1 MSDIRVRFAPSPT
14 GFLHIGGVRT
24 ALFNYLYARQQG
36 GKFLLRIEDTDR
48 QRSTPEFEK
57 EILDSLKW
65 LGLDWDDE
73 LVHQSKRLDRYREV
87 AKELVAKDLAYEF
100 EGAVKFRIP
109 KTEVKVYDIVRGEV
123 TYDSKEFEDLVIM
136 KSDGFP
142 VFHLAVV
149 VDDHDMG
156 ITHVVRGEDHL
167 TNTPR
172 HILLQQ
178 ALGWKPPK
186 YAHLPLIFGSDGT
199 PLSKRHG
206 AVAVTEYRNKGFLP
220 QGLINYLALL
230 GWNPGT
236 PQEIFSLPELVKQF
250 SLKRVIKSNAQFNPE
265 KLLWVNGQHIR
276 AISGEDYEK
285 QITEFWKGKPH
296 SPLKE
301 LKDNGASPGNL
312 SSEENSPNT
321 YQFPQGGNWGNPDY
335 HSGKENKSQD
345 KGQDKMEPMPEE
357 KWRKIIALYRPRIQ
371 TYGEL
376 KDQTAYFFT
385 DVEHTDTQTFNEVRG
400 NAAILKLLKAWLE
413 DASELP
419 DFEDV
424 TVVDQM
430 TRRIAEDAGLKPKDI
445 IHPLRFILT
454 GRTATPGIFELMNL
468 LGKETCLNRLSAFL
482 A

>member
-14 GFLHIGGVRT
+14 GLLHIGGVRT

-36 GKFLLRIEDTDR
+36 GQFLLRIEDTDR
-48 QRSTPEFEK
+48 QRSTPEFER

-65 LGLDWDDE
+65 LGLDWDGE
-73 LVHQSKRLDRYREV
+73 LIHQSKRLDRYREV
-87 AKELVAKDLAYEF
+87 AQELVAKGLAYEF
-100 EGAVKFRIP
+100 EGAVKFKIP

-149 VDDHDMG
+149 VDDHDME

-265 KLLWVNGQHIR
+265 KLFWVNGQHIR

-285 QITEFWKGKPH
+285 QITEFW
-296 SPLKE
+296 
-301 LKDNGASPGNL
+301 
-312 SSEENSPNT
+312 
-321 YQFPQGGNWGNPDY
+321 QG
-335 HSGKENKSQD
+335 
-345 KGQDKMEPMPEE
+345 KMEPMPEE
-357 KWRKIIALYRPRIQ
+357 KWRKIITLFRPRIQ

-385 DVEHTDTQTFNEVRG
+385 EPEYTDTQTLNEVRG
-400 NAAILKLLKAWLE
+400 NAAILKLLKAWQE
-413 DASELP
+413 AASKLS

-424 TVVDQM
+424 TAVDQM
-430 TRRIAEDAGLKPKDI
+430 TRRIAEGAGLKPKDL

-454 GRTATPGIFELMNL
+454 GRTATPGIFDLMNL
-468 LGKETCLNRLSAFL
+468 LSKKTCLNRLTSFL
-482 A
+482 S

>member
-14 GFLHIGGVRT
+14 GYLHIGGVRT

-48 QRSTPEFEK
+48 QRSTPEFEQ
-57 EILDSLKW
+57 EILESLRW
-65 LGLDWDDE
+65 LGLEWDEE
-73 LVHQSKRLDRYREV
+73 LVHQSKRLDRYREI
-87 AKELVAKDLAYEF
+87 AQELVAKGLAYEF
-100 EGAVKFRIP
+100 EGAIKFKIP
-109 KTEVKVYDIVRGEV
+109 QTVVKVYDIVRGEV
-123 TYDSKEFEDLVIM
+123 TYDSKEFDDLVIM
-136 KSDGFP
+136 KSDGYP
-142 VFHLAVV
+142 VFHLAVI

-178 ALGWKPPK
+178 ALGWKSPK

-276 AISGEDYEK
+276 AIPGEDYEK
-285 QITEFWKGKPH
+285 QMTEFWK
-296 SPLKE
+296 
-301 LKDNGASPGNL
+301 
-312 SSEENSPNT
+312 
-321 YQFPQGGNWGNPDY
+321 
-335 HSGKENKSQD
+335 D
-345 KGQDKMEPMPEE
+345 KLEPMPEE
-357 KWRKIIALYRPRIQ
+357 KWRKLIALYRPRIQ

-376 KDQTAYFFT
+376 KEQAVYCFANPDYKDAALMA
-385 DVEHTDTQTFNEVRG
+385 EIKG
-400 NAAILKLLKAWLE
+400 NAVAVKLLG
-413 DASELP
+413 ELRDVLSDLG

-424 TVVDQM
+424 QILDQK
-430 TRRIAEDAGLKPKDI
+430 TKQVAEAAGLKPKDI
-445 IHPLRFILT
+445 IHPLRFVLT
-454 GRTATPGIFELMNL
+454 GGTASPGIFELMSL
-468 LGKETCLNRLSAFL
+468 LGKETCLERLVKFL
-482 A
+482 I

>member
-14 GFLHIGGVRT
+14 GYLHIGGVRT

-48 QRSTPEFEK
+48 QRSTPEFEQ
-57 EILDSLKW
+57 EILESLRW
-65 LGLDWDDE
+65 LGLEWDEE
-73 LVHQSKRLDRYREV
+73 LVHQSKRLERYREV
-87 AKELVAKDLAYEF
+87 AQELVSKGLAYEF
-100 EGAVKFRIP
+100 EGAIKFKIP
-109 KTEVKVYDIVRGEV
+109 QTAVKVYDIVRGEV
-123 TYDSKEFEDLVIM
+123 TYDSKEFDDLVIM
-136 KSDGFP
+136 KSDGYP
-142 VFHLAVV
+142 VFHLAVI

-167 TNTPR
+167 PNTPR

-178 ALGWKPPK
+178 ALGWKSPK

-220 QGLINYLALL
+220 QGLVNYLALL

-250 SLKRVIKSNAQFNPE
+250 SLKRVIKSNAQFDPE

-276 AISGEDYEK
+276 AIPGEDYEK
-285 QITEFWKGKPH
+285 QIATFWK
-296 SPLKE
+296 
-301 LKDNGASPGNL
+301 
-312 SSEENSPNT
+312 
-321 YQFPQGGNWGNPDY
+321 
-335 HSGKENKSQD
+335 D
-345 KGQDKMEPMPEE
+345 KIDTVPEE
-357 KWRKIIALYRPRIQ
+357 QWRKLITLYRPRIQ

-376 KDQTAYFFT
+376 KDQAAYCFASPEYK
-385 DVEHTDTQTFNEVRG
+385 DAQLMAEIKG
-400 NAAILKLLKAWLE
+400 NASVMGLLRQL
-413 DASELP
+413 SEVLGEMG

-424 TVVDQM
+424 QNLDQK
-430 TRRIAEDAGLKPKDI
+430 TKQVAEAAGLKPKDI
-445 IHPLRFILT
+445 IHPLRFVLT
-454 GRTATPGIFELMNL
+454 GGTASPGIFELMSL
-468 LGKETCLNRLSAFL
+468 LGKTVCLERLQRFL

>member
-48 QRSTPEFEK
+48 QRSTPEFEQ
-57 EILDSLKW
+57 EILDSMKW
-65 LGLDWDDE
+65 LGLEWDEE
-73 LVHQSKRLDRYREV
+73 LVHQSSRLDRYREI
-87 AKELVAKDLAYEF
+87 AQELVSKGLAYEF
-100 EGAVKFRIP
+100 EGAIKFKIP
-109 KTEVKVYDIVRGEV
+109 QTEVKVYDIVRGEV
-123 TYDSKEFEDLVIM
+123 TYDSKEFDDLVIM
-136 KSDGFP
+136 KSDGYP
-142 VFHLAVV
+142 VFHLAVI

-167 TNTPR
+167 PNTPR

-178 ALGWKPPK
+178 ALGWKSPK

-220 QGLINYLALL
+220 QGLVNYLALL

-250 SLKRVIKSNAQFNPE
+250 SLKRVIKSNAQFDPE

-276 AISGEDYEK
+276 AIPGEDYEK
-285 QITEFWKGKPH
+285 QIATFWK
-296 SPLKE
+296 
-301 LKDNGASPGNL
+301 
-312 SSEENSPNT
+312 
-321 YQFPQGGNWGNPDY
+321 
-335 HSGKENKSQD
+335 D
-345 KGQDKMEPMPEE
+345 KIDTVPEE
-357 KWRKIIALYRPRIQ
+357 QWRKLITLYRPRIQ

-376 KDQTAYFFT
+376 KDQAAYCFASPEYK
-385 DVEHTDTQTFNEVRG
+385 DAQLMAEIKG
-400 NAAILKLLKAWLE
+400 NASVMGLLRQL
-413 DASELP
+413 SEVLGEMG

-424 TVVDQM
+424 QNLDQK
-430 TRRIAEDAGLKPKDI
+430 TKQVAEAAGLKPKDI
-445 IHPLRFILT
+445 IHPLRFVLT
-454 GRTATPGIFELMNL
+454 GGTASPGIFELMSL
-468 LGKETCLNRLSAFL
+468 LGKTVCLERLQRFL

>member
-14 GFLHIGGVRT
+14 GYLHIGGVRT

-48 QRSTPEFEK
+48 QRSTPEFEQ
-57 EILDSLKW
+57 EILGSLRW
-65 LGLDWDDE
+65 LGLDWDE
-73 LVHQSKRLDRYREV
+73 ALVHQSQRLERYREV
-87 AKELVAKDLAYEF
+87 AQELVSKGLAYEF
-100 EGAVKFRIP
+100 EGAIKFRIP
-109 KTEVKVYDIVRGEV
+109 QTEVKVYDIIRGEV
-123 TYDSKEFEDLVIM
+123 TYDSKEFDDLVIM
-136 KSDGFP
+136 KSDGYP
-142 VFHLAVV
+142 VFHLAVI

-167 TNTPR
+167 PNTPR

-178 ALGWKPPK
+178 ALGWKSPK

-206 AVAVTEYRNKGFLP
+206 AVAVSEYRNQGFLP

-276 AISGEDYEK
+276 AIAGEDYEK
-285 QITEFWKGKPH
+285 EITAFWKDKSH
-296 SPLKE
+296 SPSKE
-301 LKDNGASPGNL
+301 LKVNGASPDNL
-312 SSEENSPNT
+312 SVEKDGG
-321 YQFPQGGNWGNPDY
+321 QGKLDPIA
-335 HSGKENKSQD
+335 
-345 KGQDKMEPMPEE
+345 EE
-357 KWRKIIALYRPRIQ
+357 KWRKLITLYRPRIQ

-376 KDQTAYFFT
+376 KDQAAYFFG
-385 DVEHTDTQTFNEVRG
+385 EVAYEDEQALAEIRG
-400 NAAILKLLKAWLE
+400 NAALLDLLRKLQGVLSDLG
-413 DASELP
+413 
-419 DFEDV
+419 DFEDIQV
-424 TVVDQM
+424 LDQK
-430 TRRIAEDAGLKPKDI
+430 TKQLVEAAGLKPKDL

-454 GRTATPGIFELMNL
+454 GRSATPGIFELMSL
-468 LGKETCLNRLSAFL
+468 LGKETCLKRLQSFL
-482 A
+482 S

>member
-1 MSDIRVRFAPSPT
+1 MSDMRLRFAPSPT
-14 GFLHIGGVRT
+14 GYLHIGGVRT

-36 GKFLLRIEDTDR
+36 GKFLLRIEDTDQ

-57 EILDSLKW
+57 EILDSMKW
-65 LGLDWDDE
+65 LGLDWDED

-87 AKELVAKDLAYEF
+87 AQELVAKDLAYEF
-100 EGAVKFRIP
+100 EGAIKFRIP

-123 TYDSKEFEDLVIM
+123 TYDSKEFDDLVIM
-136 KSDGFP
+136 KSDGYP
-142 VFHLAVV
+142 VFHLAVI

-167 TNTPR
+167 PNTPR

-178 ALGWKPPK
+178 ALGWKAPK

-276 AISGEDYEK
+276 AIPGEDYEK
-285 QITEFWKGKPH
+285 QMTEFWK
-296 SPLKE
+296 
-301 LKDNGASPGNL
+301 DRV
-312 SSEENSPNT
+312 
-321 YQFPQGGNWGNPDY
+321 D
-335 HSGKENKSQD
+335 
-345 KGQDKMEPMPEE
+345 PMPEE
-357 KWRKIIALYRPRIQ
+357 KWRKLITLYRPRIQ

-376 KDQTAYFFT
+376 KDQAVYCFAAPEYKDAQAMAEIKGNVVVTGLLRQLCEALR
-385 DVEHTDTQTFNEVRG
+385 DVG
-400 NAAILKLLKAWLE
+400 
-413 DASELP
+413 

-424 TVVDQM
+424 QMLDQKTKQVVE
-430 TRRIAEDAGLKPKDI
+430 AAGLKPKDI
-445 IHPLRFILT
+445 IHPLRFVLT
-454 GRTATPGIFELMNL
+454 GGTASPGIFELMSL
-468 LGKETCLNRLSAFL
+468 LGKDACLKRLAAFL

>member
-1 MSDIRVRFAPSPT
+1 MSDIRLRFAPSPT
-14 GFLHIGGVRT
+14 GYLHIGGVRT

-36 GKFLLRIEDTDR
+36 GKFLLRIEDTDQ

-57 EILDSLKW
+57 EILDSMKW
-65 LGLDWDDE
+65 LGLDWDED
-73 LVHQSKRLDRYREV
+73 LVHQSKRLDRYCEV
-87 AKELVAKDLAYEF
+87 AKELVSKDLAYEF
-100 EGAVKFRIP
+100 EGAIKFRIP

-123 TYDSKEFEDLVIM
+123 TYDSKEFDDLVIM
-136 KSDGFP
+136 KSDGYP
-142 VFHLAVV
+142 VFHLAVI

-167 TNTPR
+167 PNTPR

-178 ALGWKPPK
+178 ALGWKAPK

-276 AISGEDYEK
+276 AIPGEDYEK
-285 QITEFWKGKPH
+285 QMTEFWK
-296 SPLKE
+296 
-301 LKDNGASPGNL
+301 
-312 SSEENSPNT
+312 
-321 YQFPQGGNWGNPDY
+321 
-335 HSGKENKSQD
+335 D
-345 KGQDKMEPMPEE
+345 KLDPMPEE
-357 KWRKIIALYRPRIQ
+357 KWRKLITLYRPRIQ

-376 KDQTAYFFT
+376 KDQAAYCFT
-385 DVEHTDTQTFNEVRG
+385 SPEYKDVHAMAEIKANVVVMGLLRQLCEVLRDVG
-400 NAAILKLLKAWLE
+400 
-413 DASELP
+413 

-424 TVVDQM
+424 QMLDQKTKQVV
-430 TRRIAEDAGLKPKDI
+430 EVAGLKPKDI
-445 IHPLRFILT
+445 IHPLRFVLT
-454 GRTATPGIFELMNL
+454 GGTASPGIFELMSL
-468 LGKETCLNRLSAFL
+468 LGKDTCLKRLSSFL

>member
-57 EILDSLKW
+57 EILDSMKW
-65 LGLDWDDE
+65 LGLDWDED

-87 AKELVAKDLAYEF
+87 AQELVAKGLAYEF
-100 EGAVKFRIP
+100 EGAIKFKIP
-109 KTEVKVYDIVRGEV
+109 QTEVKVYDIVRGEV
-123 TYDSKEFEDLVIM
+123 TYDSKEFDDLVIM
-136 KSDGFP
+136 KSDGYP

-167 TNTPR
+167 PNTPR
-172 HILLQQ
+172 HILLYQ

-236 PQEIFSLPELVKQF
+236 PQEIFSLSELVKQF

-276 AISGEDYEK
+276 AIPGEDYEK
-285 QITEFWKGKPH
+285 QITEFWKDK
-296 SPLKE
+296 SNFSSKE
-301 LKDNGASPGNL
+301 LKDNWASPGNL
-312 SSEENSPNT
+312 SPEENR
-321 YQFPQGGNWGNPDY
+321 
-335 HSGKENKSQD
+335 
-345 KGQDKMEPMPEE
+345 GQDKIDPMPEE
-357 KWRKIIALYRPRIQ
+357 KWRKLITLYRPRIQ

-376 KDQTAYFFT
+376 RDQAAYCFASPEYKDPQLISEIKNN
-385 DVEHTDTQTFNEVRG
+385 VSVVG
-400 NAAILKLLKAWLE
+400 LLK
-413 DASELP
+413 ELFEVLGDVG

-424 TVVDQM
+424 EMLDQK
-430 TRRIAEDAGLKPKDI
+430 TKQIAEVAGLKPKDI
-445 IHPLRFILT
+445 IHPLRFVLT
-454 GRTATPGIFELMNL
+454 GGTASPGIFELMSL
-468 LGKETCLNRLSAFL
+468 LGKDVCLERLQRFL
-482 A
+482 S

>member
-14 GFLHIGGVRT
+14 GYLHIGGVRT

-48 QRSTPEFEK
+48 QRSTPEFEH
-57 EILDSLKW
+57 EILESLKW
-65 LGLDWDDE
+65 LGLEWDE
-73 LVHQSKRLDRYREV
+73 GLVHQSSRLERYREV
-87 AKELVAKDLAYEF
+87 AAELIAKGLAYDF
-100 EGAVKFRIP
+100 EGAIKFKMP

-136 KSDGFP
+136 KSDGYP

-149 VDDHDMG
+149 VDDHDME

-167 TNTPR
+167 PNTPR

-178 ALGWKPPK
+178 ALGWKSPK
-186 YAHLPLIFGSDGT
+186 YAHLPLIFGADGT

-265 KLLWVNGQHIR
+265 KLFWVNGQHMR
-276 AISGEDYEK
+276 AMPGEDYERE
-285 QITEFWKGKPH
+285 ITAFWK
-296 SPLKE
+296 
-301 LKDNGASPGNL
+301 
-312 SSEENSPNT
+312 
-321 YQFPQGGNWGNPDY
+321 
-335 HSGKENKSQD
+335 D
-345 KGQDKMEPMPEE
+345 KLPAMPEE

-371 TYGEL
+371 IYGEL
-376 KDQTAYFFT
+376 KEQTDYFFT
-385 DVEHTDTQTFNEVRG
+385 EPEYADAAMTGEIRQ
-400 NAAILKLLKAWLE
+400 NAVSMGLLRQLLE
-413 DASELP
+413 TLGSLG

-424 TVVDQM
+424 QVLDQKTKQVVE
-430 TRRIAEDAGLKPKDI
+430 TAGLKSKDL
-445 IHPLRFILT
+445 IHPLRYILT
-454 GRTATPGIFELMNL
+454 GRSATPGIFELMSL
-468 LGKETCLNRLSAFL
+468 LGKETCLKRLAAFL
-482 A
+482 S

>member
-14 GFLHIGGVRT
+14 GYLHIGGVRT

-87 AKELVAKDLAYEF
+87 AQELVAKGLAYEF
-100 EGAVKFRIP
+100 EGAIKFKIP
-109 KTEVKVYDIVRGEV
+109 QTEVKVYDIVRGEV
-123 TYDSKEFEDLVIM
+123 SYDSKEFDDLVIM

-142 VFHLAVV
+142 VFHLAVI

-156 ITHVVRGEDHL
+156 ITHVIRGEDHL

-178 ALGWKPPK
+178 ALGWKSPK

-220 QGLINYLALL
+220 QGLVNYLALL

-276 AISGEDYEK
+276 ALPGEVFES
-285 QITEFWKGKPH
+285 QITEFWK
-296 SPLKE
+296 
-301 LKDNGASPGNL
+301 NR
-312 SSEENSPNT
+312 
-321 YQFPQGGNWGNPDY
+321 
-335 HSGKENKSQD
+335 
-345 KGQDKMEPMPEE
+345 MEPVPEE
-357 KWRKIIALYRPRIQ
+357 KWRKLIALYRPRIQ
-371 TYGEL
+371 TYGDL
-376 KDQTAYFFT
+376 KDQTAYCFT
-385 DVEHTDTQTFNEVRG
+385 EPEYKDLSLMNEVKG
-400 NAAILKLLKAWLE
+400 NASTVMLLKQLR
-413 DASELP
+413 DALVEVG

-424 TVVDQM
+424 QLLDQK
-430 TRRIAEDAGLKPKDI
+430 TKQVAEAAGLKPKDI
-445 IHPLRFILT
+445 IHPLRFVLT
-454 GRTATPGIFELMNL
+454 GGTASPGIFELMSL
-468 LGKETCLNRLSAFL
+468 LGKDTCFQRLQRFL
-482 A
+482 S

>member
-14 GFLHIGGVRT
+14 GYLHIGGVRT

-57 EILDSLKW
+57 EILDSMKW
-65 LGLDWDDE
+65 LGMEWDED
-73 LVHQSKRLDRYREV
+73 LVHQSSRLDRYREV
-87 AKELVAKDLAYEF
+87 AQELVSKGLAYEF
-100 EGAVKFRIP
+100 EGAIKFKIP
-109 KTEVKVYDIVRGEV
+109 QTEVKVYDIVRGEV
-123 TYDSKEFEDLVIM
+123 TYDSKEFDDLVIM
-136 KSDGFP
+136 KSDGYP

-167 TNTPR
+167 PNTPR
-172 HILLQQ
+172 HVLLQQ
-178 ALGWKPPK
+178 ALGWKSPK

-265 KLLWVNGQHIR
+265 KLFWVNGQHIR
-276 AISGEDYEK
+276 AIPGEDYEK
-285 QITEFWKGKPH
+285 QMTEFWK
-296 SPLKE
+296 
-301 LKDNGASPGNL
+301 
-312 SSEENSPNT
+312 
-321 YQFPQGGNWGNPDY
+321 
-335 HSGKENKSQD
+335 
-345 KGQDKMEPMPEE
+345 DKMEPLPEE
-357 KWRKIIALYRPRIQ
+357 KWRKLIALYRPRIQ

-376 KDQTAYFFT
+376 KDQTAYCFT
-385 DVEHTDTQTFNEVRG
+385 PPEYKDVAFMTEIKTH
-400 NAAILKLLKAWLE
+400 APAMALLKQLCEVLE
-413 DASELP
+413 DVG
-419 DFEDV
+419 DFDDV
-424 TVVDQM
+424 QLLDQK
-430 TRRIAEDAGLKPKDI
+430 TKQVAEAAGLKPKDI
-445 IHPLRFILT
+445 IHPLRFVLT
-454 GRTATPGIFELMNL
+454 GGTASPGMFEVMSLI
-468 LGKETCLNRLSAFL
+468 GKEACLDRLRRFL
-482 A
+482 S

>member
-14 GFLHIGGVRT
+14 GYLHIGGVRT

-48 QRSTPEFEK
+48 QRSTPEFEQ
-57 EILDSLKW
+57 EILGSLRW
-65 LGLDWDDE
+65 LGLEWDEE
-73 LVHQSKRLDRYREV
+73 LIHQSKRLERYREV
-87 AKELVAKDLAYEF
+87 AAELISKGLAYEF
-100 EGAVKFRIP
+100 EGAVKFKIP
-109 KTEVKVYDIVRGEV
+109 QTEVKVYDIVRGEV
-123 TYDSKEFEDLVIM
+123 TYDSKEFDDLVIM
-136 KSDGFP
+136 KSDGYP
-142 VFHLAVV
+142 VFHLAVI

-167 TNTPR
+167 PNTPR

-206 AVAVTEYRNKGFLP
+206 AVAVSEYRNKGFLP

-236 PQEIFSLPELVKQF
+236 PQEIFSLSELVKQF
-250 SLKRVIKSNAQFNPE
+250 SLKRVVKSNAQFNPE

-276 AISGEDYEK
+276 AIPGEDYEK
-285 QITEFWKGKPH
+285 QMTEFWK
-296 SPLKE
+296 
-301 LKDNGASPGNL
+301 
-312 SSEENSPNT
+312 
-321 YQFPQGGNWGNPDY
+321 
-335 HSGKENKSQD
+335 D
-345 KGQDKMEPMPEE
+345 KLGPIPEE
-357 KWRKIIALYRPRIQ
+357 KWRKLITLYRPRIQ

-376 KDQTAYFFT
+376 KDQAAYFFGEV
-385 DVEHTDTQTFNEVRG
+385 DYGNAQTLGEIRG
-400 NAAILKLLKAWLE
+400 NVALVKLLGQLHGALN
-413 DASELP
+413 DLG
-419 DFEDV
+419 DFEDIQV
-424 TVVDQM
+424 LDQK
-430 TRRIAEDAGLKPKDI
+430 TKQLVESAGLKPKDL

-454 GRTATPGIFELMNL
+454 GRDATPGIFELMSL
-468 LGKETCLNRLSAFL
+468 LGKDVCLNRLGHFL

>member
-48 QRSTPEFEK
+48 QRSTPEFEQ
-57 EILDSLKW
+57 EILDSMKW
-65 LGLDWDDE
+65 LGLEWDEE
-73 LVHQSKRLDRYREV
+73 LVHQSSRLDRYREISQ
-87 AKELVAKDLAYEF
+87 ELVSKGLAYEF
-100 EGAVKFRIP
+100 EGAIKFKIP
-109 KTEVKVYDIVRGEV
+109 QTEVKVYDIVRGEV
-123 TYDSKEFEDLVIM
+123 TYDSKEFDDLVIM
-136 KSDGFP
+136 KSDGYP
-142 VFHLAVV
+142 VFHLAVI

-167 TNTPR
+167 PNTPR

-178 ALGWKPPK
+178 ALGWKSPK

-220 QGLINYLALL
+220 QGLVNYLALL

-276 AISGEDYEK
+276 AIPGEDYEK
-285 QITEFWKGKPH
+285 QITEFWK
-296 SPLKE
+296 
-301 LKDNGASPGNL
+301 
-312 SSEENSPNT
+312 
-321 YQFPQGGNWGNPDY
+321 
-335 HSGKENKSQD
+335 D
-345 KGQDKMEPMPEE
+345 KIDPVPEE
-357 KWRKIIALYRPRIQ
+357 KWRKLITLYRPRIQ

-376 KDQTAYFFT
+376 KNQAAYCFASPEYK
-385 DVEHTDTQTFNEVRG
+385 DPQLMAEVKG
-400 NAAILKLLKAWLE
+400 NASVMGLLKQL
-413 DASELP
+413 SEVLGEMG

-424 TVVDQM
+424 QTLDQK
-430 TRRIAEDAGLKPKDI
+430 TKQVAEAAGLKPKDI
-445 IHPLRFILT
+445 IHPLRFVLT
-454 GRTATPGIFELMNL
+454 GGTASPGIFELMSL
-468 LGKETCLNRLSAFL
+468 LGKATCLERLQCFL

>member
-14 GFLHIGGVRT
+14 GYLHIGGVRT

-36 GKFLLRIEDTDR
+36 GKFLLRIEDTDQ
-48 QRSTPEFEK
+48 QRSTPEFEQ
-57 EILDSLKW
+57 EILDSMKW
-65 LGLDWDDE
+65 LGLDWDED

-87 AKELVAKDLAYEF
+87 AQELVTKGLAYEF
-100 EGAVKFRIP
+100 EGAIKFKIP
-109 KTEVKVYDIVRGEV
+109 QTEVKVYDIVRGEV
-123 TYDSKEFEDLVIM
+123 TYDSKEFDDLVIM
-136 KSDGFP
+136 KSDGYP

-167 TNTPR
+167 PNTPR
-172 HILLQQ
+172 HILLYQ

-186 YAHLPLIFGSDGT
+186 YAHLPLIFGADGT

-276 AISGEDYEK
+276 AIPGEDYET
-285 QITEFWKGKPH
+285 QMTEFWAPRI
-296 SPLKE
+296 
-301 LKDNGASPGNL
+301 
-312 SSEENSPNT
+312 
-321 YQFPQGGNWGNPDY
+321 
-335 HSGKENKSQD
+335 
-345 KGQDKMEPMPEE
+345 EPMPEE
-357 KWRKIIALYRPRIQ
+357 KWRKLITLYRPRIQ

-376 KDQTAYFFT
+376 KDQAAYYFAPPEYK
-385 DVEHTDTQTFNEVRG
+385 DPQQVAEIKNNASVMGLLNQLYEVLG
-400 NAAILKLLKAWLE
+400 DLG
-413 DASELP
+413 

-424 TVVDQM
+424 PILDQR
-430 TRRIAEDAGLKPKDI
+430 TKQVSEAAGLKPKDI
-445 IHPLRFILT
+445 IHPLRFVLT
-454 GRTATPGIFELMNL
+454 GGTASPGIFELMSL
-468 LGKETCLNRLSAFL
+468 LGKDVCLERLRRFL
-482 A
+482 S

>member
-1 MSDIRVRFAPSPT
+1 MSDIRLRFAPSPT
-14 GFLHIGGVRT
+14 GYLHIGGVRT

-36 GKFLLRIEDTDR
+36 GKFLLRIEDTDQ

-57 EILDSLKW
+57 EILDSMKW
-65 LGLDWDDE
+65 LGLDWDED

-87 AKELVAKDLAYEF
+87 AQELVAKDLAYEF
-100 EGAVKFRIP
+100 EGAIKFRIP

-123 TYDSKEFEDLVIM
+123 TYDSKEFDDLVIM
-136 KSDGFP
+136 KSDGYP
-142 VFHLAVV
+142 VFHLAVI

-167 TNTPR
+167 PNTPR

-178 ALGWKPPK
+178 ALGWKAPK

-276 AISGEDYEK
+276 AIPGEDYEK
-285 QITEFWKGKPH
+285 QITEFWK
-296 SPLKE
+296 
-301 LKDNGASPGNL
+301 
-312 SSEENSPNT
+312 
-321 YQFPQGGNWGNPDY
+321 
-335 HSGKENKSQD
+335 D
-345 KGQDKMEPMPEE
+345 KLDPMPEE
-357 KWRKIIALYRPRIQ
+357 KWRKLITLYRPRIQ

-376 KDQTAYFFT
+376 KDQAAYCFASPDYKDAQAMAEIKNNAVVMGLLRQLCEVLR
-385 DVEHTDTQTFNEVRG
+385 DVG
-400 NAAILKLLKAWLE
+400 
-413 DASELP
+413 

-424 TVVDQM
+424 QMLDQKTKQVVE
-430 TRRIAEDAGLKPKDI
+430 AAGLKPKDI
-445 IHPLRFILT
+445 IHPLRFVLT
-454 GRTATPGIFELMNL
+454 GGTASPGIFELMSL
-468 LGKETCLNRLSAFL
+468 LGKETCLKRLSSFL